1 MFCRERWG
9 KGASKVRKRLV
20 LIALAVAVASVMVF
34 GGPASAGKPGTGTL
48 REAELTGAEVVP
60 GPGDP
65 DGSGMGRF
73 HFYPMKNKICYRVTV
88 SGIQTATK
96 AHLHMGDAGE
106 EGGMV
111 KLNLLPPRNSAR
123 ECVRDLGERFIKKIA
138 HNSSSYYVDVHN
150 DDFPN
155 GAVRGQLS
163 PSP

>member
-1 MFCRERWG
+1 MFCRERRG

-123 ECVRDLGERFIKKIA
+123 ECVRGLGERFIKKIA

-150 DDFPN
+150 NEYPG
-155 GAVRGQLS
+155 GALRGQLTR
-163 PSP
+163 